1 MDKLGTGVSFR
12 GRSLNVASPFALW
25 YIHTPTR
32 SNKFYTP
39 RSQPGG
45 YRDVSKPMEG
55 QAATVRR
62 TTAQTGGE
70 NKQETKDLSHV
81 SYALVNPL

>member
-1 MDKLGTGVSFR
+1 M
-12 GRSLNVASPFALW
+12 ASPFAFCL
-25 YIHTPTR
+25 YIHAPTR
-32 SNKFYTP
+32 SSKFYTL
-39 RSQPGG
+39 RSQPRA

-70 NKQETKDLSHV
+70 NKQEPKDLSHV
-81 SYALVNPL
+81 LYALIDQATTQSYKRYINHGITI